1 VLVPLNGFVRGDTL
15 GVLVLVHDHDTVEA
29 AIRCLTQA
37 ASVRVAPFARA
48 RLYRSGEPLDPML
61 TIAEAGLTALDRVD
75 LVPEFDT

>member
-1 VLVPLNGFVRGDTL
+1 MLVPLNGFVRGDTL

-37 ASVRVAPFARA
+37 VSMRIAPFARA
-48 RLYRSGEPLDPML
+48 SLYRRGEALDPTL

-75 LVPEFDT
+75 LVPEVDL